1 MSKRWPSLAR
11 LAKLYFLP
19 LASKVSRTWNES
31 FMGKAPG
38 EFLLGRLNGEGGRVR
53 PTKIAIIAQTRCDRC
68 ASACDTERRGGGAAG
83 CRIAWAPVQSGT
95 NAFDDMQHSMISTAL
110 AAVSLRDLAL
120 VQAVHRQG
128 SFNSAARAMHISPS
142 GLSHQVQKVE
152 QALGAPLFER
162 GGRKVV
168 PTAGG
173 QRLLERIDAVLAA
186 AELLQ
191 QAARAGAVA
200 FGGELRLGVPASLGP
215 YLLPHLIAPFPQ
227 HFPGVRLGI
236 SEGKPRGLL
245 RRLHEAELDAVL
257 APLADLMAESHAVG
271 DGHVQ
276 DVSLE
281 SLAALVSLRGGHA
294 LVPALA
300 HERLASKP
308 DIVLAKIKGQAPG
321 REIALYW
328 REAAPW
334 GADLAAFAKL
344 LRALAKQLPGLKLVG

>member
-1 MSKRWPSLAR
+1 ML
-11 LAKLYFLP
+11 
-19 LASKVSRTWNES
+19 
-31 FMGKAPG
+31 
-38 EFLLGRLNGEGGRVR
+38 
-53 PTKIAIIAQTRCDRC
+53 
-68 ASACDTERRGGGAAG
+68 
-83 CRIAWAPVQSGT
+83 
-95 NAFDDMQHSMISTAL
+95 HSMISTNL

-120 VQAVHRQG
+120 VQAVLRHG

-162 GGRKVV
+162 GGRRIV

-173 QRLLERIDAVLAA
+173 QRLLQQIAAVLAS
-186 AELLQ
+186 AEHLQ
-191 QAARAGAVA
+191 QVARAGEWA

-236 SEGKPRGLL
+236 SEGTPRGLL
-245 RRLHEAELDAVL
+245 RRLHEGELDAVL
-257 APLADLMAESHAVG
+257 APPAAAVSGIRSRPLFFEPWQLMLRADHPLAGHDSIALGQLDPAEATLMAENHADG
-271 DGHVQ
+271 LPSEGIEHGHVQ

-281 SLAALVSLRGGHA
+281 SLAALVCLRGGYA

-300 HERLASKP
+300 RERLASMP
-308 DIVLAKIKGQAPG
+308 NVALARLKGAASG

-328 REAAPW
+328 RDASPW
-334 GADLAAFAKL
+334 HDDLQAFAEL
-344 LRALAKQLPGLKLVG
+344 LRKLARQLPVLRVRGAKAGAARKAPGR

>member
-1 MSKRWPSLAR
+1 
-11 LAKLYFLP
+11 
-19 LASKVSRTWNES
+19 
-31 FMGKAPG
+31 
-38 EFLLGRLNGEGGRVR
+38 
-53 PTKIAIIAQTRCDRC
+53 
-68 ASACDTERRGGGAAG
+68 
-83 CRIAWAPVQSGT
+83 
-95 NAFDDMQHSMISTAL
+95 MQHAMISTAL

-120 VQAVHRQG
+120 VQAVHRHG

-173 QRLLERIDAVLAA
+173 HRLLERIDAVIAA

-191 QAARAGAVA
+191 QGARAGAVA

-215 YLLPHLIAPFPQ
+215 YLLPHLVAPFPQ
-227 HFPGVRLGI
+227 HFPGVRLGL
-236 SEGKPRGLL
+236 SEGKSRGLL

-257 APLADLMAESHAVG
+257 APVAPLASGIAMRPLFFEPWELLLRADHPLAGRRSVAPEQLDPAAAILMAESHADG
-271 DGHVQ
+271 GGHVQ

-281 SLAALVSLRGGHA
+281 SLAALVGLRGGHA

-308 DIVLAKIKGQAPG
+308 GIVLAKLRGQAAG

-328 REAAPW
+328 REATPW
-334 GADLAAFAKL
+334 AADLAAFARL
-344 LRALAKQLPGLKLVG
+344 LRALAKPLPGLKLLG